1 MSFAIDVRDVT
12 RTYDD
17 LKAVSQVTFA
27 LPVGRTLGLIG
38 PNGAGKT
45 TLLRMICTLV
55 QPDSGDVLV
64 QGFSVRHQP
73 REVRRRLGFMPAEFG
88 SPRGVSIAEYLEY
101 FACLF
106 GLSAADRTV

>member
-1 MSFAIDVRDVT
+1 MPLSIDVRNVT

-17 LKAVSQVTFA
+17 LQAVADVSFS
-27 LPVGRTLGLIG
+27 LPAGRTLGLIG

-55 QPDSGDVLV
+55 QPDYGDVLV
-64 QGFSVRHQP
+64 EGFSVRNQP

-101 FACLF
+101 FAIRLF
-106 GLSAADRTV
+106 R